1 MSEPLVVSRE
11 TTIGTSAEALWA
23 WHASPGAFERLRPP
37 WEHVAIVARSAP
49 GLVEGLRVTLRV
61 RRGPISVQWTA
72 RHDGVRP
79 GEGFVDVQ
87 EHGPFTSWRHEHR
100 FVAGVGNTQ
109 LEDTIAV
116 RPPFGAL
123 GMLVAGPLLRRMLT
137 RMLRY
142 RHDIT
147 RHDLE
152 QQMTTPLAPMRIAI
166 TGASGMV
173 GSALVPFLTAQGHTA
188 VPVSRRP
195 APGGIQ
201 WDPAS
206 GTLDAAAFEGLDAVI
221 HLAGEN
227 IAGERWTDS
236 RKAALRESRVGPTAL
251 LARTLASLQRP
262 PKVLI
267 SASAVGIYGD
277 QGDAAL
283 SESAR
288 PADDFLGRLGAAWEA
303 AAEPARQAGI
313 RVVHPRFGIIL
324 TPEGGALAKM
334 LPTARAGISGP
345 LGSGDQWMSWIAL
358 DDVLGAL
365 HHLLA
370 HSEVSGP
377 VNTVTP
383 SPVRNRDFATT
394 LGAVLGRPAVLPV
407 PAFALKLL
415 FGEMAEATLLAS
427 TRVVPT
433 VLESSGYQ
441 FRYPTLEAALRHLL
455 GR

>member
-1 MSEPLVVSRE
+1 VSNPLVVSRQ
-11 TTIGTSAEALWA
+11 TTIGTSVEALWA

-37 WEHVAIVARSAP
+37 WERVAIVARSAP
-49 GLVEGLRVTLRV
+49 GLVEGLRVTLRIK
-61 RRGPISVQWTA
+61 RGPVSVQWTA
-72 RHDGVRP
+72 RHDAVRP

-87 EHGPFTSWRHEHR
+87 EQGPFTSWRHEHR
-100 FVAGVGNTQ
+100 FASAGSKAV
-109 LEDTIAV
+109 LEDSIAV

-123 GMLVAGPLLRRMLT
+123 GMLVAGPLLRGMLT

-173 GSALVPFLTAQGHTA
+173 GSALVPFLTAQGHTV

-236 RKAALRESRVGPTAL
+236 RKAALRDSRVGPTRL
-251 LARTLASLQRP
+251 LATTLASLQRP

-267 SASAVGIYGD
+267 SASAMGIYGD
-277 QGDAAL
+277 RGDAIL
-283 SESAR
+283 SESA
-288 PADDFLGRLGAAWEA
+288 PAADDFLGQLGAAWEA

-334 LPTARAGISGP
+334 LPTARAGVSGP

-358 DDVLGAL
+358 DDVLGVL

-370 HSEVSGP
+370 HTEISGP

-383 SPVRNRDFATT
+383 APVRNRDFAHT
-394 LGAVLGRPAVLPV
+394 LGDVLGRPAVLPV

-433 VLESSGYQ
+433 ALEASGYQ
-441 FRYPTLEAALRHLL
+441 FRYPTLDAALRHAL
-455 GR
+455 GK

>member
-1 MSEPLVVSRE
+1 MISRQ
-11 TTIGTSAEALWA
+11 TTIRTSAEALWA

-37 WEHVAIVARSAP
+37 WERVAIVARSAP

-61 RRGPISVQWTA
+61 RRGPVAVQWTA
-72 RHDGVRP
+72 RHDSVRP
-79 GEGFVDVQ
+79 GESFVDVQ
-87 EHGPFTSWRHEHR
+87 EEGPFTSWRHEHR
-100 FVAGVGNTQ
+100 FADAGSGAL

-123 GMLVAGPLLRRMLT
+123 GRLLAGPPLRRMLT

-142 RHDIT
+142 RHDVT

-173 GSALVPFLTAQGHTA
+173 GSALVPFLTAQGHT
-188 VPVSRRP
+188 VIPVSRRA

-206 GTLDAAAFEGLDAVI
+206 GTLDATAFEGLDAVI

-227 IAGERWTDS
+227 IAGERWSAS
-236 RKAALRESRVGPTAL
+236 RKAALRDSRVGPTTL
-251 LARTLASLQRP
+251 LATTLAGLQRP

-277 QGDAAL
+277 QGDTAL
-283 SESAR
+283 SETS
-288 PADDFLGRLGAAWEA
+288 PSADDFLGRLGAAWEA

-334 LPTARAGISGP
+334 LPTARAGVSGP
-345 LGSGDQWMSWIAL
+345 LGSGEQWMSWIAL
-358 DDVLGAL
+358 DDALGVV
-365 HHLLA
+365 HHVLA
-370 HSEVSGP
+370 HAEISGA

-383 SPVRNRDFATT
+383 SPVRNHDFAST
-394 LGAVLGRPAVLPV
+394 LGTVLGRPAILPV

-427 TRVVPT
+427 TRVLPT
-433 VLESSGYQ
+433 VLAASGYQ
-441 FRYPTLEAALRHLL
+441 FRYPALEPALRHLL

>member
-1 MSEPLVVSRE
+1 MVSRE

-100 FVAGVGNTQ
+100 FVDGVGNTQ

-173 GSALVPFLTAQGHTA
+173 GSALVPFLTAQGHTV

-227 IAGERWTDS
+227 IAGE
-236 RKAALRESRVGPTAL
+236 
-251 LARTLASLQRP
+251 
-262 PKVLI
+262 
-267 SASAVGIYGD
+267 
-277 QGDAAL
+277 
-283 SESAR
+283 
-288 PADDFLGRLGAAWEA
+288 
-303 AAEPARQAGI
+303 
-313 RVVHPRFGIIL
+313 
-324 TPEGGALAKM
+324 
-334 LPTARAGISGP
+334 
-345 LGSGDQWMSWIAL
+345 
-358 DDVLGAL
+358 
-365 HHLLA
+365 
-370 HSEVSGP
+370 
-377 VNTVTP
+377 
-383 SPVRNRDFATT
+383 
-394 LGAVLGRPAVLPV
+394 
-407 PAFALKLL
+407 
-415 FGEMAEATLLAS
+415 
-427 TRVVPT
+427 
-433 VLESSGYQ
+433 
-441 FRYPTLEAALRHLL
+441 
-455 GR
+455 